1 MAHTMSR
8 IRRLERIEGLAAQRQ
23 RQGELEDLEALAE
36 SARMRIVHY
45 LEARRNGESLP
56 VLEPAVRHD
65 GPHHEALRRR
75 LSTMRERLERYA
87 TLRDTHGIQ

>member
-1 MAHTMSR
+1 MSR
-8 IRRLERIEGLAAQRQ
+8 IRRLERIEGLMTQRQ
-23 RQGELEDLEALAE
+23 SQAEMDDLEALAE
-36 SARMRIVHY
+36 SARMRIVQY
-45 LEARRNGESLP
+45 LDARRRGEPLP
-56 VLEPAVRHD
+56 VLEPGVRHD